1 MVYCSHCAKN
11 LAVERMDD
19 SELYCVICGKV
30 LEDYFFTEEP
40 TFVKN
45 AAGQSK
51 LSGNLVRTVQSEL
64 SESRQ
69 RTLDRAHEEIK
80 YLSSGLGVQDEHMA
94 DRALDFYKVALE
106 RDFTRGR
113 KSEQVQAACLYIAF
127 RLNNKP
133 YLLIDFSNYLRIDV
147 YALGSVF
154 LQLCEVLRIGKLPI
168 VQKPIDPS
176 LFIHRYTKN
185 LIKRGSKA
193 VSDTALSLVASMK
206 RDWMQ
211 TGRKPSGLCGA
222 ALYISAFA
230 HGIKCSKPDIVGV
243 VKIKLNGSVWELK
256 NVTHIPDLTK
266 NLISVGQLANDGYT
280 TVFHGD
286 NWKISKG
293 AMTIA
298 CGRKSGTLYKTKGAC
313 HLIAVAMNENPNLWH
328 QRLETPI
335 IETPQSEESCE
346 NNDNEE
352 LDTPELSIPAP
363 VEELDTLAKEQEN
376 NPTVMPEGELK
387 GVTSKDLL
395 CEHKDSGASH
405 FALGLCEECYKD
417 LDKLSGGLGGGS
429 DPPAFQRAERE
440 REKRALLKES
450 VDEACD
456 LANAS
461 NDQFKSHREDL
472 PVPEGANVA
481 HESNKDGE
489 YDDSFRE
496 DESET
501 LSDIRDEDVDL
512 YIHDEEGRQIKKM
525 LWEAANSEYLEEEAA
540 KKAIAEADKK
550 AFEANFENC
559 SEDLLAARELAASA
573 SEAVAKS
580 RKEMKQRRA
589 NEAKNMGPAQSAAE
603 AFGRMSN
610 KKRQLQSLKSKVNF
624 DRLSELFN
632 ELVLLSR
639 TCLLHITWAN
649 VENEAAEDSEFD
661 DSLREDESE
670 TLSDIDDCDVDVYLH
685 SEEGKNIKKMLWERV
700 NRVYVMEQAAKK
712 AVATANKK
720 AFEGNFANCSEDFLA
735 ARGLAAAAAKSRKG
749 MKQRRAHEA
758 KNIAPTQ
765 SAAEAF
771 GQISNEKKSLNSKV
785 NIDRLEELF
794 NDMEEDEMGS
804 ADDY

>member
-11 LAVERMDD
+11 VAGERMDD
-19 SELYCVICGKV
+19 GFLCCVICGKV

-45 AAGQSK
+45 TAGQSK
-51 LSGNLVRTVQSEL
+51 LSGNYVRTVQSEF

-80 YLSSGLGVQDEHMA
+80 FLSSGLGVQDEHMA
-94 DRALDFYKVALE
+94 DQALAFYKLALGE
-106 RDFTRGR
+106 NFTRGR
-113 KSEQVQAACLYIAF
+113 KSELVQAACLYIAF
-127 RLNNKP
+127 RDNNKP

-154 LQLCEVLRIGKLPI
+154 LQLCEVLKLGEHPI
-168 VQKPIDPS
+168 VQRPIDPS

-230 HGIKCSKPDIVGV
+230 HGIKCSKPDILRIVHV
-243 VKIKLNGSVWELK
+243 CEQ
-256 NVTHIPDLTK
+256 TLTK
-266 NLISVGQLANDGYT
+266 RLVEFEN
-280 TVFHGD
+280 
-286 NWKISKG
+286 
-293 AMTIA
+293 
-298 CGRKSGTLYKTKGAC
+298 TKC
-313 HLIAVAMNENPNLWH
+313 SSL
-328 QRLETPI
+328 T
-335 IETPQSEESCE
+335 
-346 NNDNEE
+346 
-352 LDTPELSIPAP
+352 
-363 VEELDTLAKEQEN
+363 VEELDTLAKEQEK
-376 NPTVMPEGELK
+376 NPTAMPEGELK
-387 GVTSKDLL
+387 GVSKDLL

-417 LDKLSGGLGGGS
+417 LDMLSGGLGGGS

-472 PVPEGANVA
+472 PVPEGIGANVA
-481 HESNKDGE
+481 HESVKDGE
-489 YDDSFRE
+489 CDDSFRE

-501 LSDIRDEDVDL
+501 LSDIDDEEVDL
-512 YIHDEEGRQIKKM
+512 YIHDEKGRQIKKI
-525 LWEAANSEYLEEEAA
+525 LWEEANREYLEEQAA
-540 KKAIAEADKK
+540 KEAIAEANKK
-550 AFEANFENC
+550 VFEANFENC

-589 NEAKNMGPAQSAAE
+589 NEAKSMGPAQSAAE
-603 AFGRMSN
+603 AFGQMSN

-624 DRLSELFN
+624 DRLGELFN
-632 ELVLLSR
+632 ELEK
-639 TCLLHITWAN
+639 T
-649 VENEAAEDSEFD
+649 D
-661 DSLREDESE
+661 DP
-670 TLSDIDDCDVDVYLH
+670 
-685 SEEGKNIKKMLWERV
+685 KKE
-700 NRVYVMEQAAKK
+700 KK
-712 AVATANKK
+712 ARFDPPLDNHDNLQS
-720 AFEGNFANCSEDFLA
+720 FE
-735 ARGLAAAAAKSRKG
+735 
-749 MKQRRAHEA
+749 H
-758 KNIAPTQ
+758 KN
-765 SAAEAF
+765 
-771 GQISNEKKSLNSKV
+771 
-785 NIDRLEELF
+785 D
-794 NDMEEDEMGS
+794 DEMGS
-804 ADDY
+804 VDEFEDDTGEMIKSGLSTDNIADTYFPEDDEYGYNDHDY

>member
-11 LAVERMDD
+11 VAGERMDD
-19 SELYCVICGKV
+19 GFLCCLICGKV

-51 LSGNLVRTVQSEL
+51 LSGNYVRTVQSDF

-80 YLSSGLGVQDEHMA
+80 FLSSGLGVQDEHMA
-94 DRALDFYKVALE
+94 DQALAFYKIALGQN
-106 RDFTRGR
+106 FTRGR

-127 RLNNKP
+127 RHNNKP

-154 LQLCEVLRIGKLPI
+154 LQLCEVLRLGEHPI

-193 VSDTALSLVASMK
+193 VSDTALTIVASMK

-230 HGIKCSKPDIVGV
+230 HGIKCSKPDILRIVHV
-243 VKIKLNGSVWELK
+243 CEA
-256 NVTHIPDLTK
+256 TLTK
-266 NLISVGQLANDGYT
+266 RLVEFEN
-280 TVFHGD
+280 
-286 NWKISKG
+286 
-293 AMTIA
+293 
-298 CGRKSGTLYKTKGAC
+298 TKC
-313 HLIAVAMNENPNLWH
+313 SSL
-328 QRLETPI
+328 T
-335 IETPQSEESCE
+335 
-346 NNDNEE
+346 
-352 LDTPELSIPAP
+352 
-363 VEELDTLAKEQEN
+363 VEELDTLAKEQEK

-417 LDKLSGGLGGGS
+417 LDQLSGGLGGGS

-472 PVPEGANVA
+472 PVPEGIGANVA
-481 HESNKDGE
+481 HESIKDGE

-501 LSDIRDEDVDL
+501 LSDIDDEDVDL
-512 YIHDEEGRQIKKM
+512 YIHDEKERKIKKI
-525 LWEAANSEYLEEEAA
+525 LWEAANREYLEEQAA
-540 KKAIAEADKK
+540 KEALAAANKK

-603 AFGRMSN
+603 AFGQMSN

-624 DRLSELFN
+624 DRLGELFN
-632 ELVLLSR
+632 ELEK
-639 TCLLHITWAN
+639 T
-649 VENEAAEDSEFD
+649 D
-661 DSLREDESE
+661 DP
-670 TLSDIDDCDVDVYLH
+670 
-685 SEEGKNIKKMLWERV
+685 KKE
-700 NRVYVMEQAAKK
+700 KK
-712 AVATANKK
+712 ARFDPPLDNHDNLQS
-720 AFEGNFANCSEDFLA
+720 FE
-735 ARGLAAAAAKSRKG
+735 
-749 MKQRRAHEA
+749 H
-758 KNIAPTQ
+758 KN
-765 SAAEAF
+765 
-771 GQISNEKKSLNSKV
+771 
-785 NIDRLEELF
+785 D
-794 NDMEEDEMGS
+794 DEMGS
-804 ADDY
+804 VDEFEDDMGEMYQSGLSTDNIADTYFPEDDGYGYNDYDY

>member
-11 LAVERMDD
+11 VAGERMDD
-19 SELYCVICGKV
+19 GFLCCVICGKV

-51 LSGNLVRTVQSEL
+51 LSGNYVRTVQSEF

-69 RTLDRAHEEIK
+69 RTLDKAHEEIK

-94 DRALDFYKVALE
+94 DQALAFYKMALE
-106 RDFTRGR
+106 RNFTRGR

-127 RLNNKP
+127 RHNNKP

-154 LQLCEVLRIGKLPI
+154 LQLCEVLKLGEHPI

-193 VSDTALSLVASMK
+193 VSDTALTIVASMK

-230 HGIKCSKPDIVGV
+230 HGIKCSKPDILRIVHV
-243 VKIKLNGSVWELK
+243 CEA
-256 NVTHIPDLTK
+256 TLTK
-266 NLISVGQLANDGYT
+266 RLVEFEN
-280 TVFHGD
+280 
-286 NWKISKG
+286 
-293 AMTIA
+293 
-298 CGRKSGTLYKTKGAC
+298 TKC
-313 HLIAVAMNENPNLWH
+313 SSL
-328 QRLETPI
+328 T
-335 IETPQSEESCE
+335 
-346 NNDNEE
+346 
-352 LDTPELSIPAP
+352 

-450 VDEACD
+450 VDEARD

-496 DESET
+496 DKSET
-501 LSDIRDEDVDL
+501 LSDIDDEDVDL

-525 LWEAANSEYLEEEAA
+525 LWEAANREYLEEQAA
-540 KKAIAEADKK
+540 KEAIAAANKK

-603 AFGRMSN
+603 AFGQMSN

-624 DRLSELFN
+624 DRLGELFN
-632 ELVLLSR
+632 ELEK
-639 TCLLHITWAN
+639 T
-649 VENEAAEDSEFD
+649 D
-661 DSLREDESE
+661 
-670 TLSDIDDCDVDVYLH
+670 YP
-685 SEEGKNIKKMLWERV
+685 KKE
-700 NRVYVMEQAAKK
+700 KK
-712 AVATANKK
+712 ARFDPPLDNNDNLQS
-720 AFEGNFANCSEDFLA
+720 FE
-735 ARGLAAAAAKSRKG
+735 
-749 MKQRRAHEA
+749 H
-758 KNIAPTQ
+758 KN
-765 SAAEAF
+765 
-771 GQISNEKKSLNSKV
+771 
-785 NIDRLEELF
+785 D
-794 NDMEEDEMGS
+794 DEMGS
-804 ADDY
+804 VEEFEDDMGEMYQSRLSTDNIADTYFPEDDEYGYNDNDY

>member
-1 MVYCSHCAKN
+1 MCQF
-11 LAVERMDD
+11 LFE
-19 SELYCVICGKV
+19 
-30 LEDYFFTEEP
+30 FT
-40 TFVKN
+40 
-45 AAGQSK
+45 
-51 LSGNLVRTVQSEL
+51 
-64 SESRQ
+64 
-69 RTLDRAHEEIK
+69 AHEEIK
-80 YLSSGLGVQDEHMA
+80 VLSCGLGVQDEHMA
-94 DRALDFYKVALE
+94 DQALTFYKMALHQN
-106 RDFTRGR
+106 FTRGR

-127 RLNNKP
+127 RHNNKP

-154 LQLCEVLRIGKLPI
+154 LQLCEVLSLGEHPI

-193 VSDTALSLVASMK
+193 VSDTALTIVASMK

-230 HGIKCSKPDIVGV
+230 HGIKCSKPDILRIVHV
-243 VKIKLNGSVWELK
+243 CEA
-256 NVTHIPDLTK
+256 TLTK
-266 NLISVGQLANDGYT
+266 RLVEFEN
-280 TVFHGD
+280 
-286 NWKISKG
+286 
-293 AMTIA
+293 
-298 CGRKSGTLYKTKGAC
+298 TKC
-313 HLIAVAMNENPNLWH
+313 SSL
-328 QRLETPI
+328 T
-335 IETPQSEESCE
+335 
-346 NNDNEE
+346 
-352 LDTPELSIPAP
+352 

-395 CEHKDSGASH
+395 CERKDSGASH

-481 HESNKDGE
+481 HESIKDGE

-501 LSDIRDEDVDL
+501 LSDIDDEDVDL
-512 YIHDEEGRQIKKM
+512 YIHDEKERKIKKI
-525 LWEAANSEYLEEEAA
+525 LWEAVNREYLEEQAA
-540 KKAIAEADKK
+540 KEALAAANKK

-559 SEDLLAARELAASA
+559 SEDLLAPRELAASA

-589 NEAKNMGPAQSAAE
+589 NEAKNMGPARSAAE
-603 AFGRMSN
+603 AFGQMSN
-610 KKRQLQSLKSKVNF
+610 EKRQLQSLKSKVNF
-624 DRLSELFN
+624 DRLGELFN
-632 ELVLLSR
+632 ELEK
-639 TCLLHITWAN
+639 T
-649 VENEAAEDSEFD
+649 D
-661 DSLREDESE
+661 DP
-670 TLSDIDDCDVDVYLH
+670 
-685 SEEGKNIKKMLWERV
+685 KKE
-700 NRVYVMEQAAKK
+700 KK
-712 AVATANKK
+712 ARFDPPLDNHD
-720 AFEGNFANCSEDFLA
+720 NL
-735 ARGLAAAAAKSRKG
+735 
-749 MKQRRAHEA
+749 H
-758 KNIAPTQ
+758 
-765 SAAEAF
+765 
-771 GQISNEKKSLNSKV
+771 
-785 NIDRLEELF
+785 
-794 NDMEEDEMGS
+794 
-804 ADDY
+804 

>member
-11 LAVERMDD
+11 VAGERMDD
-19 SELYCVICGKV
+19 GFLCCLICGKV

-51 LSGNLVRTVQSEL
+51 LSGNYVRTVQSDF

-80 YLSSGLGVQDEHMA
+80 FLSSGLGVQDEHMA
-94 DRALDFYKVALE
+94 DQALAFYKIALGQN
-106 RDFTRGR
+106 FTRGR

-127 RLNNKP
+127 RHNNKP

-154 LQLCEVLRIGKLPI
+154 LQLCEVLRLGEHPI

-193 VSDTALSLVASMK
+193 VSDTALTIVASMK

-230 HGIKCSKPDIVGV
+230 HGIKCSKPDILRIVHV
-243 VKIKLNGSVWELK
+243 CEA
-256 NVTHIPDLTK
+256 TLTK
-266 NLISVGQLANDGYT
+266 RLVEFEN
-280 TVFHGD
+280 
-286 NWKISKG
+286 
-293 AMTIA
+293 
-298 CGRKSGTLYKTKGAC
+298 TKC
-313 HLIAVAMNENPNLWH
+313 SSL
-328 QRLETPI
+328 T
-335 IETPQSEESCE
+335 
-346 NNDNEE
+346 
-352 LDTPELSIPAP
+352 
-363 VEELDTLAKEQEN
+363 VEELDTLAKEQEK

-417 LDKLSGGLGGGS
+417 LDQLSGGLGGGS

-481 HESNKDGE
+481 HESIKDGE

-501 LSDIRDEDVDL
+501 LSDIDDEDVDL
-512 YIHDEEGRQIKKM
+512 YIHDEKERKIKKI
-525 LWEAANSEYLEEEAA
+525 LWEAANREYLEEQAA
-540 KKAIAEADKK
+540 KEALAAANKK

-603 AFGRMSN
+603 AFGQMSN

-624 DRLSELFN
+624 DRLGELFN
-632 ELVLLSR
+632 ELEK
-639 TCLLHITWAN
+639 T
-649 VENEAAEDSEFD
+649 D
-661 DSLREDESE
+661 DP
-670 TLSDIDDCDVDVYLH
+670 
-685 SEEGKNIKKMLWERV
+685 KKE
-700 NRVYVMEQAAKK
+700 KK
-712 AVATANKK
+712 ARFDPPLDNHDNLQS
-720 AFEGNFANCSEDFLA
+720 FE
-735 ARGLAAAAAKSRKG
+735 
-749 MKQRRAHEA
+749 H
-758 KNIAPTQ
+758 KN
-765 SAAEAF
+765 
-771 GQISNEKKSLNSKV
+771 
-785 NIDRLEELF
+785 D
-794 NDMEEDEMGS
+794 DEMGS
-804 ADDY
+804 VDEFEDDMGEMYQSGLSTDNIADTYFPEDDGYGYNDYDY

>member
-11 LAVERMDD
+11 VAGERMDD
-19 SELYCVICGKV
+19 GFLCCVICGKV

-45 AAGQSK
+45 TAGQSK
-51 LSGNLVRTVQSEL
+51 LSGNYVRTVQSEF

-80 YLSSGLGVQDEHMA
+80 FLSSGLGVQDEHMA
-94 DRALDFYKVALE
+94 DQALAFYKLALGE
-106 RDFTRGR
+106 NFTRGR
-113 KSEQVQAACLYIAF
+113 KSELVQAACLYIAF
-127 RLNNKP
+127 RDNNKP

-154 LQLCEVLRIGKLPI
+154 LQLCEVLKLGEHPI
-168 VQKPIDPS
+168 VQRPIDPS

-230 HGIKCSKPDIVGV
+230 HGIKCSKPDIDRSSRQVIGTGFLQQFLNNCQV
-243 VKIKLNGSVWELK
+243 TQLKCQLPCLLRLRQLSLPIQLPFEKLRIVHVCEQ
-256 NVTHIPDLTK
+256 TLTK
-266 NLISVGQLANDGYT
+266 RLVEFEN
-280 TVFHGD
+280 
-286 NWKISKG
+286 
-293 AMTIA
+293 
-298 CGRKSGTLYKTKGAC
+298 TKC
-313 HLIAVAMNENPNLWH
+313 SSL
-328 QRLETPI
+328 T
-335 IETPQSEESCE
+335 
-346 NNDNEE
+346 
-352 LDTPELSIPAP
+352 
-363 VEELDTLAKEQEN
+363 VEELDTLAKEQEK
-376 NPTVMPEGELK
+376 NPTAMPEGELK
-387 GVTSKDLL
+387 GVSKDLL

-417 LDKLSGGLGGGS
+417 LDMLSGGLGGGS

-481 HESNKDGE
+481 HESVKDGE
-489 YDDSFRE
+489 CDDSFRE

-501 LSDIRDEDVDL
+501 LSDIDDEEVDL
-512 YIHDEEGRQIKKM
+512 YIHDEKGRQIKKI
-525 LWEAANSEYLEEEAA
+525 LWEEANREYLEEQAA
-540 KKAIAEADKK
+540 KEAIAEANKK
-550 AFEANFENC
+550 VFEANFENC

-589 NEAKNMGPAQSAAE
+589 NEAKSMGPAQSAAE
-603 AFGRMSN
+603 AFGQMSN

-624 DRLSELFN
+624 DRLGELFN
-632 ELVLLSR
+632 ELEK
-639 TCLLHITWAN
+639 T
-649 VENEAAEDSEFD
+649 D
-661 DSLREDESE
+661 DP
-670 TLSDIDDCDVDVYLH
+670 
-685 SEEGKNIKKMLWERV
+685 KKE
-700 NRVYVMEQAAKK
+700 KK
-712 AVATANKK
+712 ARFDPPLDNHDNLQS
-720 AFEGNFANCSEDFLA
+720 FE
-735 ARGLAAAAAKSRKG
+735 
-749 MKQRRAHEA
+749 H
-758 KNIAPTQ
+758 KN
-765 SAAEAF
+765 
-771 GQISNEKKSLNSKV
+771 
-785 NIDRLEELF
+785 D
-794 NDMEEDEMGS
+794 DEMGS
-804 ADDY
+804 VDEFEDDTGEMIKSGLSTDNIADTYFPEDDEYGYNDHDY

>member
-11 LAVERMDD
+11 VAGERMDD
-19 SELYCVICGKV
+19 GFLCCLICGKV

-51 LSGNLVRTVQSEL
+51 LSGNYVRTVQSDF

-80 YLSSGLGVQDEHMA
+80 FLSSGLGVQDEHMA
-94 DRALDFYKVALE
+94 DQALAFYKIALGQN
-106 RDFTRGR
+106 FTRGR

-127 RLNNKP
+127 RHNNKP

-154 LQLCEVLRIGKLPI
+154 LQLCEVLRLGEHPI
-168 VQKPIDPS
+168 VQKPIDP
-176 LFIHRYTKN
+176 N

-193 VSDTALSLVASMK
+193 VSDTALTIVASMK

-230 HGIKCSKPDIVGV
+230 HGIKCSKPDILRIVHV
-243 VKIKLNGSVWELK
+243 CEA
-256 NVTHIPDLTK
+256 TLTK
-266 NLISVGQLANDGYT
+266 RLVEFEN
-280 TVFHGD
+280 
-286 NWKISKG
+286 
-293 AMTIA
+293 
-298 CGRKSGTLYKTKGAC
+298 TKC
-313 HLIAVAMNENPNLWH
+313 SSL
-328 QRLETPI
+328 T
-335 IETPQSEESCE
+335 
-346 NNDNEE
+346 
-352 LDTPELSIPAP
+352 
-363 VEELDTLAKEQEN
+363 VEELDTLAKEQEK

-417 LDKLSGGLGGGS
+417 LDQLSGGLGGGS

-481 HESNKDGE
+481 HESIKDGE

-501 LSDIRDEDVDL
+501 LSDIDDEDVDL
-512 YIHDEEGRQIKKM
+512 YIHDEKERKIKKI
-525 LWEAANSEYLEEEAA
+525 LWEAANREYLEEQAA
-540 KKAIAEADKK
+540 KEALAAANKK

-580 RKEMKQRRA
+580 RKGDGNKFTLSHVFKVAGLYALFEFLFEKGTLSRVSEELQDLEFESLGFR
-589 NEAKNMGPAQSAAE
+589 GPRPDSPAE
-603 AFGRMSN
+603 KTDDP
-610 KKRQLQSLKSKVNF
+610 KKEKKARFDPPLDNHDNLQSF
-624 DRLSELFN
+624 E
-632 ELVLLSR
+632 
-639 TCLLHITWAN
+639 H
-649 VENEAAEDSEFD
+649 
-661 DSLREDESE
+661 
-670 TLSDIDDCDVDVYLH
+670 
-685 SEEGKNIKKMLWERV
+685 KN
-700 NRVYVMEQAAKK
+700 
-712 AVATANKK
+712 
-720 AFEGNFANCSEDFLA
+720 D
-735 ARGLAAAAAKSRKG
+735 
-749 MKQRRAHEA
+749 
-758 KNIAPTQ
+758 
-765 SAAEAF
+765 
-771 GQISNEKKSLNSKV
+771 
-785 NIDRLEELF
+785 
-794 NDMEEDEMGS
+794 DEMGS
-804 ADDY
+804 VDEFEDDMGEMYQSGLSTDNIADTYFPEDDGYGYNDYDY

>member
-11 LAVERMDD
+11 VAGERMDD
-19 SELYCVICGKV
+19 GFLCCLICGKV

-51 LSGNLVRTVQSEL
+51 LSGNYVRTVQSDF

-80 YLSSGLGVQDEHMA
+80 FLSSGLGVQDEHMA
-94 DRALDFYKVALE
+94 DQALAFYKIALGQN
-106 RDFTRGR
+106 FTRGR

-127 RLNNKP
+127 RHNNKP

-154 LQLCEVLRIGKLPI
+154 LQLCEVLRLGEHPI

-193 VSDTALSLVASMK
+193 VSDTALTIVASMK

-211 TGRKPSGLCGA
+211 LRIVHVCEATLTKRLVE
-222 ALYISAFA
+222 FENT
-230 HGIKCSKPDIVGV
+230 KCS
-243 VKIKLNGSVWELK
+243 S
-256 NVTHIPDLTK
+256 LT
-266 NLISVGQLANDGYT
+266 
-280 TVFHGD
+280 
-286 NWKISKG
+286 
-293 AMTIA
+293 
-298 CGRKSGTLYKTKGAC
+298 
-313 HLIAVAMNENPNLWH
+313 
-328 QRLETPI
+328 
-335 IETPQSEESCE
+335 
-346 NNDNEE
+346 
-352 LDTPELSIPAP
+352 
-363 VEELDTLAKEQEN
+363 VEELDTLAKEQEK

-417 LDKLSGGLGGGS
+417 LDQLSGGLGGGS

-472 PVPEGANVA
+472 PVPEGIGANVA
-481 HESNKDGE
+481 HESIKDGE

-501 LSDIRDEDVDL
+501 LSDIDDEDVDL
-512 YIHDEEGRQIKKM
+512 YIHDEKERKIKKI
-525 LWEAANSEYLEEEAA
+525 LWEAANREYLEEQAA
-540 KKAIAEADKK
+540 KEALAAANKK

-603 AFGRMSN
+603 AFGQMSN

-624 DRLSELFN
+624 DRLGELFN
-632 ELVLLSR
+632 ELEK
-639 TCLLHITWAN
+639 T
-649 VENEAAEDSEFD
+649 D
-661 DSLREDESE
+661 DP
-670 TLSDIDDCDVDVYLH
+670 
-685 SEEGKNIKKMLWERV
+685 KKE
-700 NRVYVMEQAAKK
+700 KK
-712 AVATANKK
+712 ARFDPPLDNHDNLQS
-720 AFEGNFANCSEDFLA
+720 FE
-735 ARGLAAAAAKSRKG
+735 
-749 MKQRRAHEA
+749 H
-758 KNIAPTQ
+758 KN
-765 SAAEAF
+765 
-771 GQISNEKKSLNSKV
+771 
-785 NIDRLEELF
+785 D
-794 NDMEEDEMGS
+794 DEMGS
-804 ADDY
+804 VDEFEDDMGEMYQSGLSTDNIADTYFPEDDGYGYNDYDY

>member
-11 LAVERMDD
+11 VAGERMDD
-19 SELYCVICGKV
+19 GFLCCLICGKV

-51 LSGNLVRTVQSEL
+51 LSGNYVRTVQSDF

-80 YLSSGLGVQDEHMA
+80 FLSSGLGVQDEHMA
-94 DRALDFYKVALE
+94 DQALAFYKIALGQN
-106 RDFTRGR
+106 FTRGR

-127 RLNNKP
+127 RHNNKP

-154 LQLCEVLRIGKLPI
+154 LQLCEVLRLGEHPI

-193 VSDTALSLVASMK
+193 VSDTALTIVASMK

-230 HGIKCSKPDIVGV
+230 HGIKCSKPDILRIVHV
-243 VKIKLNGSVWELK
+243 CEA
-256 NVTHIPDLTK
+256 TLTK
-266 NLISVGQLANDGYT
+266 RLVEFEN
-280 TVFHGD
+280 
-286 NWKISKG
+286 
-293 AMTIA
+293 
-298 CGRKSGTLYKTKGAC
+298 TKC
-313 HLIAVAMNENPNLWH
+313 SSL
-328 QRLETPI
+328 T
-335 IETPQSEESCE
+335 
-346 NNDNEE
+346 
-352 LDTPELSIPAP
+352 
-363 VEELDTLAKEQEN
+363 VEELDTLAKEQEK

-417 LDKLSGGLGGGS
+417 LDQLSGGLGGGS

-481 HESNKDGE
+481 HESIKDGE

-501 LSDIRDEDVDL
+501 LSDIDDEDVDL
-512 YIHDEEGRQIKKM
+512 YIHDEKERKIKKI
-525 LWEAANSEYLEEEAA
+525 LWEAANREYLEEQAA
-540 KKAIAEADKK
+540 KEALAAANKK

-603 AFGRMSN
+603 AFGQMSN
-610 KKRQLQSLKSKVNF
+610 KKREKTDDPKKEKKARFDPPLDNHDNLQSF
-624 DRLSELFN
+624 E
-632 ELVLLSR
+632 
-639 TCLLHITWAN
+639 H
-649 VENEAAEDSEFD
+649 
-661 DSLREDESE
+661 
-670 TLSDIDDCDVDVYLH
+670 
-685 SEEGKNIKKMLWERV
+685 KN
-700 NRVYVMEQAAKK
+700 
-712 AVATANKK
+712 
-720 AFEGNFANCSEDFLA
+720 D
-735 ARGLAAAAAKSRKG
+735 
-749 MKQRRAHEA
+749 
-758 KNIAPTQ
+758 
-765 SAAEAF
+765 
-771 GQISNEKKSLNSKV
+771 
-785 NIDRLEELF
+785 
-794 NDMEEDEMGS
+794 DEMGS
-804 ADDY
+804 VDEFEDDMGEMYQSGLSTDNIADTYFPEDDGYGYNDYDY